1 MTAKQKKQIIRLLCK
16 QINAHVYGY
25 AERMDKY
32 LLMIEIELSIKQIS
46 KSIEKI
52 NYLAR
57 I

>member
-1 MTAKQKKQIIRLLCK
+1 MTAKQKKQIVRLLCK

-46 KSIEKI
+46 KSIEKFT
-52 NYLAR
+52 YLAR